1 MAGLR
6 LQRRRRGWWRSF
18 DAVFARIAG
27 RITHVVSRRH
37 PGLPYQRRGKT
48 EGGSPAG
55 LPPLSTDKP
64 LVFEDFVVR

>member
-1 MAGLR
+1 
-6 LQRRRRGWWRSF
+6 
-18 DAVFARIAG
+18 VFARIAG
-27 RITHVVSRRH
+27 RITHVLSRRH

-64 LVFEDFVVR
+64 LVFEDIVVR